1 MKNHISID
9 TLPIANWQQC
19 KKGNLQY
26 LYKCDFFEVPG
37 KFPPGFNKVFEEMFY
52 QFDHIDMTLPRLLN
66 QAAKYEN
73 KFAVTGDHVWKNKAN
88 SRLVEYNRQIKLHQN
103 GKQNFN
109 DQVSALSR
117 WIKMSID
124 IYTMSTRIYH
134 SHLDAFKTYCEHL
147 ERQKVNG

>member
-26 LYKCDFFEVPG
+26 LYKCDFFEVPS
-37 KFPPGFNKVFEEMFY
+37 KFPPSFNKVFEEMFY

-73 KFAVTGDHVWKNKAN
+73 KYAVTKDPTWKNKSN
-88 SRLVEYNRQIKLHQN
+88 SILAEYNRQIGIHN
-103 GKQNFN
+103 NDKQNFN
-109 DQVSALSR
+109 DQVAALSR
-117 WIKMSID
+117 WIRMPID
-124 IYTMSTRIYH
+124 TYKMSTRIYY
-134 SHLDAFKTYCEHL
+134 SHLDAFKSHIANL
-147 ERQKVNG
+147 KR